1 MHEKYWCEN
10 EICII
15 FFDDFSRFLCSL
27 KWEFPWRNLVR
38 IIDAKQK
45 LIVLLR
51 STTTSERFYLNKWPA
66 VPICV
71 LGWNYFYFCVCCDA
85 LFLKKR
91 SIFLFFIVQSLVRWG
106 ISRGKWKS
114 RSTAFLCS
122 FKSQF
127 LPRFF
132 RVSQETLSP
141 MVPRQLRFHE
151 RSLHITA

>member
-45 LIVLLR
+45 LIVLPLLLLP
-51 STTTSERFYLNKWPA
+51 SERFYLNKWPA

-71 LGWNYFYFCVCCDA
+71 LGWNYFYFCVRCDA

-91 SIFLFFIVQSLVRWG
+91 SIFLFYCPIVSEMGHFSREME
-106 ISRGKWKS
+106 ISFNRI
-114 RSTAFLCS
+114 LS

-127 LPRFF
+127 LPRFY